1 MSQVRKFYRGGK
13 GKVPVTINVNTGET
27 PENNNVV
34 DSQKAQGTFTIDG
47 RTYSGPGLA
56 EDLERTGAMYSPYT
70 EHIYRSVADA
80 IRNGQSVVF
89 DSKKNI
95 ISGMDGKWGLS
106 EKDNDRLSNV
116 GRSSF

>member
-47 RTYSGPGLA
+47 KTYSGPGLA

-95 ISGMDGKWGLS
+95 TSGMDGK
-106 EKDNDRLSNV
+106 
-116 GRSSF
+116 